1 MNRFH
6 LARWVDPARLGASL
20 RVRRAVDAISVG
32 WLSRARIGEV
42 SGLPGREVDRLLGR
56 LAGLGALDMRPEAEP
71 QPGPRLPRGVAP
83 PRARA
88 DPVPRIPTE
97 GGAARDDAGEAT
109 TLMLGLR

>member
-1 MNRFH
+1 MNRFR

-56 LAGLGALDMRPEAEP
+56 LSGLGALEMRPDGEP
-71 QPGPRLPRGVAP
+71 EPAARPRSQG
-83 PRARA
+83 
-88 DPVPRIPTE
+88 
-97 GGAARDDAGEAT
+97 GSGAAASRAGTIQLE
-109 TLMLGLR
+109 RHVVNR